1 MSTETEITTS
11 SRKTEHIR
19 ICLDED
25 VQARGISVGLEDY
38 RFIHQ
43 ALPELDLAELDL
55 SQMLFGKRVA
65 APILISSM
73 TGGAEWSARIN
84 RNLAEAAQ
92 QHNLAMGLGSQR
104 AAIENPELTYSYQV
118 RHYAPDIPL
127 FANLGAVQL
136 NYGYGPEQ
144 CRAAIEMIRADAL
157 ILHLNVLQEAV
168 QPNGNTNFKGL
179 FQKIE
184 EVCRELA
191 KDDVP
196 VIAKEVGNGF
206 SKEMSR
212 RLREVGVSGLDV
224 GGSGGT
230 SWSQVES
237 YRIKSPIERNAAE
250 AFAGWGV
257 PTAQSVLWAR
267 EVAPDLT
274 VIGSGGLR
282 SGIDIAKIIALGAD
296 MGGLALPFLKAAE
309 ISAEAVSATIE
320 QLVRELK
327 ITMFCVGAANLTELQ
342 QTENLA
348 RA

>member
-1 MSTETEITTS
+1 MSTKIDRSTS
-11 SRKTEHIR
+11 NRKTEHIR

-25 VQARGISVGLEDY
+25 VQAQGISAGLENY

-43 ALPELDLAELDL
+43 ALPEIDLNEVDL
-55 SQMLFGKRVA
+55 SQTLFGRKVA

-92 QHNLAMGLGSQR
+92 QHGLAMGLGSQR
-104 AAIENPELTYSYQV
+104 AAIENPDLVYSYQI
-118 RHYAPDIPL
+118 RRYAPDVPL
-127 FANLGAVQL
+127 FANLGAVQF
-136 NYGYGPEQ
+136 NYGYGVEQ
-144 CRAAIEMIRADAL
+144 CRAAVDMIEADAL

-179 FQKIE
+179 LKKIE
-184 EVCRELA
+184 DVCRELA
-191 KDDVP
+191 KDNVP
-196 VIAKEVGNGF
+196 VIAKEVGNGL
-206 SKEMSR
+206 SKETAR
-212 RLREVGVSGLDV
+212 KLYNAGVSGLDV

-237 YRIKSPIERNAAE
+237 FRIKQPVERSAAE

-257 PTAQSVLWAR
+257 PTVQSVLWAR

-282 SGIDIAKIIALGAD
+282 SGLDIAKIIALGAD
-296 MGGLALPFLKAAE
+296 AGGLALPFLKAAE
-309 ISAEAVSATIE
+309 ISAEAVSATIT
-320 QLVRELK
+320 QLTRELK
-327 ITMFCVGAANLTELQ
+327 ITMFCIGAANLKELQ
-342 QTENLA
+342 ATEYLV
-348 RA
+348 RV

>member
-1 MSTETEITTS
+1 MSTQTDLSTS

-19 ICLDED
+19 ICLTED
-25 VQARGISVGLEDY
+25 VQAKGISVGLENY
-38 RFIHQ
+38 HFIHQ
-43 ALPELDLAELDL
+43 ALPELDLAEVDL
-55 SQMLFGKRVA
+55 SQNLFGKKVS

-92 QHNLAMGLGSQR
+92 LHGLAMGLGSQR
-104 AAIENPELTYSYQV
+104 AAIENPELAYSYKV
-118 RHYAPDIPL
+118 RRYAPNIPL

-136 NYGYGPEQ
+136 NYGYGVEQ
-144 CRAAIEMIRADAL
+144 CRAAVEMIQADAL

-179 FQKIE
+179 FKKIE
-184 EVCRELA
+184 EVCHELA
-191 KDDVP
+191 KDGVP

-206 SKEMSR
+206 SRDMSS
-212 RLREVGVSGLDV
+212 RLREVGVKGLDV

-237 YRIKSPIERNAAE
+237 YRIKEPVERSSAE
-250 AFAGWGV
+250 TFAGWGV
-257 PTAQSVLWAR
+257 PTVQSVIWAR

-274 VIGSGGLR
+274 IIGSGGIR
-282 SGIDIAKIIALGAD
+282 TGIDVAKIIALGAD
-296 MGGLALPFLKAAE
+296 AGGLALPFLKAAE

-327 ITMFCVGAANLTELQ
+327 ITMFCIGAANLKQLQ

-348 RA
+348 RG